1 MPNRTAKFV
10 SAIFASLLAGAVLP
24 AVSDNA
30 AHAADN
36 CLTEPKGATPPGGH
50 WYYRIDWPT
59 KRHCWYVRDE
69 DGKVSQAAPQDS
81 PAPASPVSPEK
92 KAATPP
98 SIADAR
104 AEMPLPQTGNAQD
117 TDATPAQRVPAM
129 EAGAASPDQGTNAP
143 DAGVSVV
150 ASRWPDPSGVSSS
163 AATISTG
170 PMPATGNSVANLS
183 VANLQSNRS
192 NPTAAADAA
201 VTFAAADS
209 LSAKQ
214 PSSFPKLLTVIVGAL
229 SVVAVMGGSVFRFG
243 STRPIAIDRR
253 SAPIYP
259 NSGAGIE
266 RADFR
271 RDARTADDPSRRI
284 EEMLAQLSRT
294 RSAPG

>member
-10 SAIFASLLAGAVLP
+10 SAILASLLAGAALT

-30 AHAADN
+30 ANADDS
-36 CLTEPKGATPPGGH
+36 CVSGPQGAPPPGGH
-50 WYYRIDWPT
+50 WYYRIDRPT

-69 DGKVSQAAPQDS
+69 NGNLSQAAPQDS
-81 PAPASPVSPEK
+81 PAPASPVSPQQQ
-92 KAATPP
+92 AATPQ

-104 AEMPLPQTGNAQD
+104 AEMPMPQTSIAQD
-117 TDATPAQRVPAM
+117 TDATPAQRIPAT
-129 EAGAASPDQGTNAP
+129 EAGAATTDQGTNAP

-150 ASRWPDPSGVSSS
+150 ASRWPDPSAVSSS
-163 AATISTG
+163 TSTTSTG

-183 VANLQSNRS
+183 VANAQSNRS

-201 VTFAAADS
+201 VTFVAADS
-209 LSAKQ
+209 SPAKQ

-243 STRPIAIDRR
+243 GARPIAIDRR

-259 NSGAGIE
+259 NSGAGFE

-271 RDARTADDPSRRI
+271 RRSRTADDPSRKI